1 MKRVI
6 AREKGADQN
15 ALLKLPSCKFLDH
28 QSDRSVQCKY
38 LRNLE
43 KSLEPRN
50 PFARFSDSLSSGK
63 CPSPPASAMNGPT
76 SIGSASSLPPR
87 HSEAPTQSCFLQ
99 CRSSGARASDQGAE
113 LDIHQT
119 PRLKLGSQ
127 YPWVQT
133 CRIHC
138 EQVISLGSWT
148 WTFSNLS
155 PVCTLNSLS
164 PSTFRGCFKK
174 QFLKTN

>member
-1 MKRVI
+1 M
-6 AREKGADQN
+6 
-15 ALLKLPSCKFLDH
+15 LPSCKFLDH

-113 LDIHQT
+113 LDIHAIHPQDT
-119 PRLKLGSQ
+119 PPGTRRNFRTSDISNLGSNLQ
-127 YPWVQT
+127 DT
-133 CRIHC
+133 LRASHL
-138 EQVISLGSWT
+138 LGQ
-148 WTFSNLS
+148 LD
-155 PVCTLNSLS
+155 VDV
-164 PSTFRGCFKK
+164 
-174 QFLKTN
+174 LKFVSSVHSE

>member
-1 MKRVI
+1 M
-6 AREKGADQN
+6 
-15 ALLKLPSCKFLDH
+15 KLPSCKFLDH

-113 LDIHQT
+113 LDIHAIHPQDT
-119 PRLKLGSQ
+119 PPGTRRNFRTSDISNLGSNLQ
-127 YPWVQT
+127 DT
-133 CRIHC
+133 LRASHL
-138 EQVISLGSWT
+138 LGQ
-148 WTFSNLS
+148 LD
-155 PVCTLNSLS
+155 VDV
-164 PSTFRGCFKK
+164 
-174 QFLKTN
+174 LKFVSSVHSE

>member
-50 PFARFSDSLSSGK
+50 PFARFSDLSSSGK

-113 LDIHQT
+113 LDIHA
-119 PRLKLGSQ
+119 
-127 YPWVQT
+127 
-133 CRIHC
+133 IHPKTDIF
-138 EQVISLGSWT
+138 ELQIFQNWLTISLGS
-148 WTFSNLS
+148 NLQD
-155 PVCTLNSLS
+155 TLRASHLL
-164 PSTFRGCFKK
+164 G
-174 QFLKTN
+174 QLDVDVLKFVSSVHSE

>member
-1 MKRVI
+1 M
-6 AREKGADQN
+6 
-15 ALLKLPSCKFLDH
+15 KLPSCKFLDH

-113 LDIHQT
+113 LDIHAIHPQDMPPGT
-119 PRLKLGSQ
+119 RRNFRTSDISNLGSNLQ
-127 YPWVQT
+127 DT
-133 CRIHC
+133 LRASHL
-138 EQVISLGSWT
+138 LGQ
-148 WTFSNLS
+148 LD
-155 PVCTLNSLS
+155 VDV
-164 PSTFRGCFKK
+164 
-174 QFLKTN
+174 LKFVSSVHSE